1 MNFNSQ
7 LFIKRSMKV
16 VIPSRTKD
24 KGVDMENFFLLTKDL
39 VFVMADGYIP
49 KEKFFNSTF
58 QYTICEHFLVCY
70 Q

>member
-24 KGVDMENFFLLTKDL
+24 KGVDMENFFLLK
-39 VFVMADGYIP
+39 
-49 KEKFFNSTF
+49 S
-58 QYTICEHFLVCY
+58 Q
-70 Q
+70 